1 MKMDPRGVL
10 NVISSYNGMVQDVLA
25 VIISF
30 APNRIIISQ
39 REKCSKQYLEY
50 DLDIGSIIELRK
62 KETEIN

>member
-1 MKMDPRGVL
+1 MDPRDVS
-10 NVISSYNGMVQDVLA
+10 NVISSCNGKVLDVLA

-30 APNRIIISQ
+30 APSRITISQ

-50 DLDIGSIIELRK
+50 DLDIGRLTELRK

>member
-30 APNRIIISQ
+30 ALNRITTN
-39 REKCSKQYLEY
+39 RRGKCLKQYFGF
-50 DLDIGSIIELRK
+50 DLSPHFMPILI
-62 KETEIN
+62 